1 MAARQDLIDKYG
13 LTKPDS
19 WDNYVSYLKE
29 LAEKQ
34 GETGVTALNTNAN
47 REQLLTVYG
56 QSKGVQGVTEGY
68 DFEYYA
74 NNSDAAPTTDDIWYL
89 YTSDFYK
96 DYCNEMAE
104 LASAKVW
111 SSDAINDT
119 SDAQAYLK
127 MVQVAHLYGIHLCLQ
142 QEKISKKHRLEHIQ
156 YMM

>member
-89 YTSDFYK
+89 YTCILLIFTK
-96 DYCNEMAE
+96 ITVMRWQN
-104 LASAKVW
+104 L
-111 SSDAINDT
+111 
-119 SDAQAYLK
+119 
-127 MVQVAHLYGIHLCLQ
+127 HQ
-142 QEKISKKHRLEHIQ
+142 QKFGLLMQ
-156 YMM
+156 